1 MHRTMRKATPFIAAL
16 VVALTIALASVM
28 SLALDVAGLDFAS
41 AQGGGEVR
49 SALEPLPAVAS
60 YVPTESEL
68 QLARAYDE
76 VIGSVVNI
84 SVATRAGGGTG
95 SGFVID
101 SAGHIVTNNHVVEN
115 AMTIQV
121 AFVDGTLIGAELVG
135 TDPQA
140 DLAVIKVDPS
150 QVALQ
155 PVTFA
160 NSREVFVGQSV
171 MAIGSPFGSEQAF
184 TLTTGIVS
192 GLDRSLQ
199 NETRYSMPELI
210 QTDAAINPGNSG
222 GPLFDMAGNVIGVN
236 TAILSQSGTGSG
248 VGFAIPSN
256 TVRRVV
262 PHLIESGSYEH
273 SWLGISGMTV
283 QPAQR
288 EAMSLDSAFKGVMVT
303 LVSPDSPAERG
314 GLRGTDRAINS
325 PLGQIP
331 VNGDIITAIDGQPVE
346 DMNDL
351 IMYLEDSTLPGDT
364 VSLSVWR
371 DGQRQEFQ
379 VRLGARPS

>member
-1 MHRTMRKATPFIAAL
+1 MRHAMRKATPLMVAL
-16 VVALTIALASVM
+16 AVVLTIALASVM
-28 SLALDVAGLDFAS
+28 SVALDVAGIDWAS
-41 AQGGGEVR
+41 AQDGGQTR
-49 SALEPLPAVAS
+49 SELDILPAAAS
-60 YVPTESEL
+60 YVPAESEL

-84 SVATRAGGGTG
+84 SVATRLGGGTG

-101 SAGHIVTNNHVVEN
+101 NEGHIVTNNHVVEN

-121 AFVDGTLIGAELVG
+121 AFVDGTLVDAELIG

-199 NETRYSMPELI
+199 NEARYSMPELI

-222 GPLFDMAGNVIGVN
+222 GPLFDMAGNVVGVN

-256 TVRRVV
+256 TVRRIV
-262 PHLIESGSYEH
+262 PYLIEFGSYEH

-288 EAMSLDSAFKGVMVT
+288 EAMNLDSAFKGVMVT
-303 LVSPDSPAERG
+303 LVSPNSPAERG
-314 GLRGTDRAINS
+314 GLRGTDRAINT

-331 VNGDIITAIDGQPVE
+331 VNGDIITAIDGQPIE

-351 IMYLEDSTLPGDT
+351 IMYLEDGTLPGDT

-371 DGQRQEFQ
+371 DGQQREVQ
-379 VRLGARPS
+379 VQLGARPS